1 MLSLLWSRA
10 VRPAAKILG
19 LAAAVLCG
27 GLALLVTAE
36 VVLRGATGESIRG
49 LFEIAELGLVMVVF
63 LGFSQAE
70 VNATHVRVT
79 LLTDRLTSAV
89 ANRLRGISLLLCAV
103 FLAWMGWELVQRAIE
118 SFETGEFRTGLL
130 SFPIWPSRSFIA
142 LGVSFL
148 AIVML
153 VKGLTTTRGRELPEA
168 STKEGAASHV
178 G

>member
-1 MLSLLWSRA
+1 MMSLFWSRA

-19 LAAAVLCG
+19 VAAAVLCG

-36 VVLRGATGESIRG
+36 VILRGATGESIRG

-70 VNATHVRVT
+70 VDGTHVRVT
-79 LLTDRLTSAV
+79 LLTDRLSPATAR
-89 ANRLRGISLLLCAV
+89 RLRGVALLVCAV
-103 FLAWMGWELVQRAIE
+103 FLAWMGWELIQRAIE

-130 SFPIWPSRSFIA
+130 SFPVWPSRAFIA

-153 VKGLTTTRGRELPEA
+153 VKGLILAGGRDLPED
-168 STKEGAASHV
+168 SKEGAAYHV